1 MSSSPCSNWSYLFNS
16 FFISL
21 FVGSHFHGQILSSSP
36 VLHIPVSLSPR
47 IGLSSFLPSFVIHP
61 IDPLSVLSSSV
72 CSSIYVVSI
81 YLSIYRASCSSSF
94 LRYKQCSIVFH
105 DSSSQLL
112 DFTLCWWCKWRFS
125 YQCASSNAPLPIPNK
140 GFMRLGHGSER
151 ALLASC
157 SFASLSCFLL

>member
-1 MSSSPCSNWSYLFNS
+1 MVKSCLAVLYYIFL
-16 FFISL
+16 SL
-21 FVGSHFHGQILSSSP
+21 
-36 VLHIPVSLSPR
+36 SLSPR

-140 GFMRLGHGSER
+140 GFMRLGHDSQAKE
-151 ALLASC
+151 LLASC
-157 SFASLSCFLL
+157 SFAWLSCFLL